1 MKSAILIAAAGAAL
15 VMIPAANP
23 AAACGWRRGYYGAD
37 AAPVNYYRP
46 VSYYRP
52 ISYYRPVR
60 FYRPYRFYSSWGYG
74 GRGFGRGFGWGH
86 RWGRW

>member
-23 AAACGWRRGYYGAD
+23 ASACGWRRAYYGAD
-37 AAPVNYYRP
+37 VAP

-52 ISYYRPVR
+52 VRYYRPARYYRPVRYYSPVR
-60 FYRPYRFYSSWGYG
+60 FYRPWGWGY
-74 GRGFGRGFGWGH
+74 RRGWGH